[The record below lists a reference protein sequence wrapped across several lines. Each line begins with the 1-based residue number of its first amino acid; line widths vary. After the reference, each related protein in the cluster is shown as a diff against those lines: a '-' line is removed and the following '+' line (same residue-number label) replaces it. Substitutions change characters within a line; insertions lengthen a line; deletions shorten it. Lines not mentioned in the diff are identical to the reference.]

1 MAEGEVTVT
10 TNLHTDIRYIKGIG
24 EARAKSLAKL
34 GITDLQ
40 SLISYFPR
48 AWEDRSEIRTIDGL
62 TIGESA
68 CVQAMVAAAPVVS
81 HIRKGMDLLKVK
93 VVDNTAALFLTF
105 FNQTYLKNALIPGES
120 YVFFGKAEGTLL
132 RKQMVNPLFEKEGA
146 GQITGRIMPVYPL
159 TAGITQSVLHRA
171 MRQGLDA
178 CEEILP
184 DVLPDE
190 IRIKYKLCHIGFAY
204 KNIHF
209 PESFEA
215 LAIARRRLTFEELFL
230 LCSGLQLLRRR
241 RTVLSRVPPAGTLP
255 WRPFTEAL
263 PFSLTGAQRRA
274 IDEAIRGHVRHAA
287 HEPAVPGRCGLRQ
300 NHGGRCLHLLCRQEW
315 LPGRPDGPH
324 GAPGPAALPFA

>member
-1 MAEGEVTVT
+1 MKWMAEGEVTVT

-146 GQITGRIMPVYPL
+146 GQ
-159 TAGITQSVLHRA
+159 
-171 MRQGLDA
+171 
-178 CEEILP
+178 
-184 DVLPDE
+184 
-190 IRIKYKLCHIGFAY
+190 
-204 KNIHF
+204 
-209 PESFEA
+209 
-215 LAIARRRLTFEELFL
+215 
-230 LCSGLQLLRRR
+230 
-241 RTVLSRVPPAGTLP
+241 
-255 WRPFTEAL
+255 
-263 PFSLTGAQRRA
+263 
-274 IDEAIRGHVRHAA
+274 
-287 HEPAVPGRCGLRQ
+287 
-300 NHGGRCLHLLCRQEW
+300 GG
-315 LPGRPDGPH
+315 
-324 GAPGPAALPFA
+324 